1 MFRLFIIV
9 LFLNLS
15 IVVLG
20 QTSKRVL
27 KYRAQQNIE
36 QEDYIEAAKY
46 YDTIIQRDSTDY
58 QILEIYSKILIKT
71 KYFVKAN
78 LILKKII
85 SLSNKQ
91 INKQNTL
98 LQLAYVNKQLGK
110 YTEALNYLNN
120 CSSELK
126 KSNDLKSLNKVIRE
140 IESCQWAIMNLP
152 DKVEYSIHKI
162 HGISNEDSEF
172 GHAVVGPLLIIS
184 ALKCENCNDSI
195 GFSKEGYTNKLYS
208 ILKENGSELKEVKTI
223 NSSTNHTANG
233 TFSLDKKK
241 FYFSS
246 CNNLSHNKKC
256 KLLVSNYKNGE
267 WSIPDTLNGE
277 INDSNFTYTMPS
289 FAKIQGKDYLFF
301 CSDTKNSIGGLDI
314 YIGLINQNSIKEI
327 KPIKYINSTEDDVTP
342 FFDAENS
349 TLYFAS
355 SWLNGFGG
363 YDIFKTTF
371 TPNKINKIENLG
383 IPFNS
388 SNNDLYPI
396 KDSLNY
402 YITSNRNHTS
412 ENKTCCN
419 DIYLVKPIEKQIEEP
434 FILQKKKEQTVPIS
448 VNSNN
453 KPSKNIEK
461 LEQLIPI
468 SLYFHNDIPNPK
480 SNDSITKKN
489 YLETFEEY
497 IQLLPTYQSNYS
509 AGLQNEKKINAELEI
524 QTFFIENIQKGKED
538 LDEFLDIL
546 ILELKKGEHFELTFK
561 GYASPLSKDDYN
573 KLLSKRRI
581 SAVKNYI
588 SFYKNGVFLNYIIT
602 DKNGETSLSYKEE
615 SFGEYLTDKLVSDN
629 PNDKKNS
636 IFSKKAALER
646 KVQIIGFKIK

>member
-1 MFRLFIIV
+1 MFRLFIIIV
-9 LFLNLS
+9 FLHLYTMNIS
-15 IVVLG
+15 
-20 QTSKRVL
+20 QTSKRELNYLL
-27 KYRAQQNIE
+27 KQNLE
-36 QEDYIEAAKY
+36 QEDYFEATKY
-46 YDTIIQRDSTDY
+46 CDSLMQKDSVDY
-58 QILEIYSKILIKT
+58 TVLETYVNILIEIKDF
-71 KYFVKAN
+71 KKADILLNKICALHSDN
-78 LILKKII
+78 L
-85 SLSNKQ
+85 NY
-91 INKQNTL
+91 NL
-98 LQLAYVNKQLGK
+98 LFKLGVVNQQLGK
-110 YTEALNYLNN
+110 YDESLNFFNITLR
-120 CSSELK
+120 LLDK
-126 KSNDLKSLNKVIRE
+126 KSDKNIYT
-140 IESCQWAIMNLP
+140 
-152 DKVEYSIHKI
+152 KVEQQIRSCIWANENCKDSLDYSTQKI
-162 HGISNEDSEF
+162 KGVTNGDSEF
-172 GHAVVGPLLIIS
+172 GHTVIGSKLIIS
-184 ALKCENCNDSI
+184 TLRCDNCIDSI
-195 GFSKEGYTNKLYS
+195 GFNKEGYTNKIYTVS
-208 ILKENGSELKEVKTI
+208 KENGSELKEVKTI
-223 NSSTNHTANG
+223 NSSTNNTANG

-301 CSDTKNSIGGLDI
+301 CSDAKNSIGGLDI
-314 YIGLINQNSIKEI
+314 YIGIINQNSIKEI
-327 KPIKYINSTEDDVTP
+327 KPIKYINSTEDDITP
-342 FFDAENS
+342 FFDNENS

-355 SWLNGFGG
+355 SWLNGYGG

-371 TPNKINKIENLG
+371 APNKSNKIENLG
-383 IPFNS
+383 LPFNS

-402 YITSNRNHTS
+402 YITSNRNHIS

-419 DIYLVKPIEKQIEEP
+419 DIYLLKPKEKQIEKP
-434 FILQKKKEQTVPIS
+434 IIHQKKEEQTVPIS

-480 SNDSITKKN
+480 STDSITKKN

-497 IQLLPTYQSNYS
+497 IQLLPMYQSNYS
-509 AGLQNEKKINAELEI
+509 AGLQNDKKINAELEI

-538 LDEFLDIL
+538 LDKFLDIL
-546 ILELKKGEHFELTFK
+546 ILELKKGEHFELIFK
-561 GYASPLSKDDYN
+561 GYASPLAKNGYN
-573 KLLSKRRI
+573 QLLSKRRI

-588 SFYKNGVFLNYIIT
+588 SFYKNGVFLNYLIA
-602 DKNGETSLSYKEE
+602 DKNGETSLSYKEV

>member
-1 MFRLFIIV
+1 MFRLFIIIV
-9 LFLNLS
+9 FLHFYSVN
-15 IVVLG
+15 IA
-20 QTSKRVL
+20 QTSKRQL
-27 KYRAQQNIE
+27 KYLVKQNLE
-36 QEDYIEAAKY
+36 QEDYFEAAKY
-46 YDTIIQRDSTDY
+46 CDSLMQKDSIDY
-58 QILEIYSKILIKT
+58 TVLETYVNILIEIKDF
-71 KYFVKAN
+71 KKAD
-78 LILKKII
+78 ILLNKICA
-85 SLSNKQ
+85 LHND
-91 INKQNTL
+91 TL
-98 LQLAYVNKQLGK
+98 NYNVLFKLGLVNQQLGK
-110 YTEALNYLNN
+110 YEESLNFFNRTLK
-120 CSSELK
+120 LLDK
-126 KSNDLKSLNKVIRE
+126 KSDKIVYT
-140 IESCQWAIMNLP
+140 
-152 DKVEYSIHKI
+152 KVEQEIRSCIWANEYCKDSLDYGLQKI
-162 HGISNEDSEF
+162 KGVTDGDSEF
-172 GHAVVGPLLIIS
+172 GHTVIGSKLIIS
-184 ALKCENCNDSI
+184 TLRCDNCIDSL
-195 GFSKEGYTNKLYS
+195 GFNKEGYTNKIYTVS
-208 ILKENGSELKEVKTI
+208 KENGSELKEVKTI

-388 SNNDLYPI
+388 SNNDLYLI

-546 ILELKKGEHFELTFK
+546 IEELKKGEHFELIFK

-573 KLLSKRRI
+573 KFLSKRRI
-581 SAVKNYI
+581 STVKNYI
-588 SFYKNGVFLNYIIT
+588 SFYKNGVFLNYLIA
-602 DKNGETSLSYKEE
+602 DKKGKTTLSFKEE
-615 SFGEYLTDKLVSDN
+615 SFGEYLTDKMVSDN
-629 PNDKKNS
+629 PNDKRNS

-646 KVQIIGFKIK
+646 KVEIIGYKIK